1 MPLKV
6 QATLKVEIFAMS
18 YRLAIFLVLIFANFC
33 EIDFHNLIKWEEFAG
48 EIFANSQK
56 FKKNLEIIFL
66 EEYVLDIFFKN
77 KVKNKNENT
86 NLVFQYK
93 NLNNLKSY
101 TVYPYLE
108 KEKKR

>member
-1 MPLKV
+1 
-6 QATLKVEIFAMS
+6 
-18 YRLAIFLVLIFANFC
+18 
-33 EIDFHNLIKWEEFAG
+33 
-48 EIFANSQK
+48 
-56 FKKNLEIIFL
+56 LEIIFL